1 DIPYRCLVP
10 KKIEN
15 LLVAGKAV
23 STDRASYLRFLQITM
38 VTGQAAGVAA
48 GVCAR
53 KGITPRQLEDDV
65 SELQEI
71 LQKQG
76 AILYGTH

>member
-1 DIPYRCLVP
+1 VP
-10 KKIEN
+10 KNVEN

-23 STDRASYLRFLQITM
+23 STDRDAYLRYLMDTM

-48 GVCAR
+48 ALCVKR
-53 KGITPRQLEDDV
+53 NVTPREMENDV
-65 SELQEI
+65 KELQDV

-76 AILYGTH
+76 AILFQE